1 MSCRMNLKEKKMK
14 YLIGIIVFLFLLV
27 SPVIGTYNGL
37 QNQDEKVNSAYA
49 QVDNQLKRRNDLIP
63 NLVNVTKGYAKHESK
78 VFTDIADARAKL
90 GGAKTVEE
98 TSKANGELSSALSR
112 LLMVAENYPQ
122 LKADKQF
129 IQLSDELAG
138 TENRIA
144 VARMDYNN
152 EVKKLNSKLRT
163 FPTNIVGGMFNIEKR
178 EYFET
183 AEAEKVTPKVEF

>member
-1 MSCRMNLKEKKMK
+1 MK

-27 SPVIGTYNGL
+27 SPIIGIYNGL

-144 VARMDYNN
+144 VARMDYNK

-163 FPTNIVGGMFNIEKR
+163 FPTNVVGGMFNIEKR

-183 AEAEKVTPKVEF
+183 VEAEKVTPKVEF

>member
-1 MSCRMNLKEKKMK
+1 MDDT
-14 YLIGIIVFLFLLV
+14 ILLV
-27 SPVIGTYNGL
+27 SSIIGTYNGL
-37 QNQDEKVNSAYA
+37 QSQDEKVNSAYA

-63 NLVNVTKGYAKHESK
+63 NLVNVAKGYAKHESQ
-78 VFTDIADARAKL
+78 VFTAIADARSKL

-98 TSKANGELSSALSR
+98 TSKASGELSSALSR

-163 FPTNIVGGMFNIEKR
+163 FPTNIVGSMFNIEKR
-178 EYFET
+178 DYFET
-183 AEAEKVTPKVEF
+183 TDTEKVTPKVEF

>member
-1 MSCRMNLKEKKMK
+1 MMKNLLTNNYMSCRMNLKEKEMK

-37 QNQDEKVNSAYA
+37 QSQDEKVNSAYA

-78 VFTDIADARAKL
+78 VFIDIADARAKL

-144 VARMDYNN
+144 YLSSQPLS
-152 EVKKLNSKLRT
+152 ELRYVLHQQQ
-163 FPTNIVGGMFNIEKR
+163 IH
-178 EYFET
+178 
-183 AEAEKVTPKVEF
+183 

>member
-1 MSCRMNLKEKKMK
+1 MK
-14 YLIGIIVFLFLLV
+14 QLVGLIVVLFLV
-27 SPVIGTYNGL
+27 CGPIIGMYNGL
-37 QNQDEKVNSAYA
+37 QAQDEKINSAYA

-63 NLVNVTKGYAKHESK
+63 NLVNVTKGYAKHESQ
-78 VFTDIADARAKL
+78 VFKDVADARAKL
-90 GGAKTVEE
+90 GGAKSVED
-98 TSKANGELSSALSR
+98 TAKASGELSSALSR

-163 FPTNIVGGMFNIEKR
+163 FPTNIIGGMFNVEKR
-178 EYFET
+178 DYFET
-183 AEAEKVTPKVEF
+183 PDTEKATPTVEF